1 MTEDGHCSCGDQVT
15 AHLQVIVQDPE
26 KFDDKYLEFT
36 IYVSYLA
43 FAPAGE
49 ANLKYYIL

>member
-1 MTEDGHCSCGDQVT
+1 MAKDSHCSRGDQVT

-43 FAPAGE
+43 FAPTGE
-49 ANLKYYIL
+49 ANLKYYRL